1 MTVIMIPDDSKF
13 QSELNNAGSKLV
25 VVYFF
30 ATWCG
35 PCRRI
40 APIYEDL
47 SRRYPKAVF
56 LKVDVD
62 QCTETAT
69 SHGISAMPTF
79 NLFRNK
85 IKLAQVR
92 GADAQS
98 LENKI
103 KELSGSDGDETSEST
118 VQGHIDLITF
128 INKSCC
134 ECLNES
140 DDHTFAKCLTSGSEY
155 LESDCDEQLII
166 SIGFNQ
172 AIKLHSIKIQG
183 PSDSGPKVLKLFI
196 NHPRT
201 LDFDQADSMEPVQT
215 LDLESKDLCDDNVV
229 PVRYVKFQNVQNLQI
244 FVKNNQG
251 DTETTRIDTLT
262 LYGSP
267 IITTNMGDFKRIA
280 GKKGESH

>member
-1 MTVIMIPDDSKF
+1 MTVIIIPDDSKF
-13 QSELNNAGSKLV
+13 HVELNNAGTKVV

-35 PCRRI
+35 PCHRM
-40 APIYEDL
+40 APIYEEL
-47 SRRYPKAVF
+47 SRKYPKVVF

-62 QCTETAT
+62 QCTDTAT
-69 SHGISAMPTF
+69 SQGISAMPTF
-79 NLFRNK
+79 NFFRNK
-85 IKLAQVR
+85 IKLAQIR
-92 GADAQS
+92 GADAQA

-103 KELSGSDGDETSEST
+103 KELSGSEDESSET
-118 VQGHIDLITF
+118 INGHIDLITF

-140 DDHTFAKCLTSGSEY
+140 DDHTFLGCLSSGSNY

-166 SIGFNQ
+166 SIGFTQ
-172 AIKLHSIKIQG
+172 AIKLYSIKIQG
-183 PSDSGPKVLKLFI
+183 PLDSGPKTLKLFI
-196 NHPRT
+196 NQPCT

-215 LDLESKDLCDDNVV
+215 LEVNPKDLSDNNAIYLK
-229 PVRYVKFQNVQNLQI
+229 YVKFQNVQNLQI

-251 DTETTRIDTLT
+251 GTETTRIDNLV